1 MLDRNE
7 SGGFALLKLNQKSI
21 LYSNVLSIMRLGADT
36 SPSVLSEALEALYP
50 FMEKFFLF
58 VALLMENF
66 LHRTYLD
73 IFQVSPGHIEDVHV
87 IL

>member
-58 VALLMENF
+58 VALLMEKF